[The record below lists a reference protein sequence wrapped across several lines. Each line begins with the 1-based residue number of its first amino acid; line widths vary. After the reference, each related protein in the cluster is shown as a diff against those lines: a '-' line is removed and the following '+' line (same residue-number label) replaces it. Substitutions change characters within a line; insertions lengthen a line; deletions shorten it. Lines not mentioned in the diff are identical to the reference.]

1 MFLNCIDCC
10 FVGKPEELSLSGLYD
25 YVTYLKAS
33 EQDASR
39 YELAFWRK
47 LTQPLYLD
55 GETIVIKYCRGNDE
69 DLDYLKEKGLREL
82 ELEYSLPPDDSFN
95 PDFF

>member
-1 MFLNCIDCC
+1 KQDIEQMEWHTSLAPDKLA
-10 FVGKPEELSLSGLYD
+10 VVTVKPEELSLSGLYD

-47 LTQPLYLD
+47 LTHNKMHLAMSWRF
-55 GETIVIKYCRGNDE
+55 GV
-69 DLDYLKEKGLREL
+69 
-82 ELEYSLPPDDSFN
+82 S
-95 PDFF
+95 